1 MRRYTNIYVG
11 TPSLTDNFQTVE
23 ISPQECR
30 LRDMTY
36 SAPISVDVEYTRGPK
51 DKVVRASRD
60 GGKTGSILIGR
71 IPLMLRSD
79 RCVLRGKSEEEL
91 ARYGALGAGQE
102 VAVLAG
108 FFVSLPVSC
117 VNK

>member
-1 MRRYTNIYVG
+1 
-11 TPSLTDNFQTVE
+11 
-23 ISPQECR
+23 
-30 LRDMTY
+30 MTY

-79 RCVLRGKSEEEL
+79 RCVLRGKTEEEL
-91 ARYGALGAGQE
+91 ARYGAWGRPPGS
-102 VAVLAG
+102 AVWFFRVYG
-108 FFVSLPVSC
+108 FGFRGFNSMHSPAPEG
-117 VNK
+117 